1 MPRPGPRPYECV
13 RRAWHSDRHQP
24 IRGSLIQ
31 DIFRLVNEAHGS
43 TTKKN
48 KEWQEKLPVVVLK
61 AEEIMYSKANSEA
74 EYMEPKTLW
83 DRTNDAINTII
94 RRDESM
100 ETGELLQPCIEA
112 ALNLGCTPRRASR
125 SQRNCNPS
133 FYLSPITREPNTLLP
148 GSMHSA
154 TQADHASNSHVLP
167 NYPNMVKPMIMNSTP
182 SGSESQDFA
191 GQINGASNKFLFIDD
206 NIPLHYVNQ
215 CLPLENYRV
224 PSPCS
229 VYPLYY
235 GGCLEPRRGGGALP
249 KTVPGT
255 MEPVE
260 VAAMQNF
267 FPRTEDIPVQTCHAD
282 HRKDSP
288 LQQQET
294 GMRSIFEAGLSP
306 SSSAESDNYQATH

>member
-1 MPRPGPRPYECV
+1 
-13 RRAWHSDRHQP
+13 
-24 IRGSLIQ
+24 
-31 DIFRLVNEAHGS
+31 
-43 TTKKN
+43 
-48 KEWQEKLPVVVLK
+48 
-61 AEEIMYSKANSEA
+61 
-74 EYMEPKTLW
+74 MEPKTLW

-133 FYLSPITREPNTLLP
+133 FYLSPTTREPNTLLP
-148 GSMHSA
+148 GSMHSSI
-154 TQADHASNSHVLP
+154 QADHASNSRVLP

-191 GQINGASNKFLFIDD
+191 GQINGTSNKFLFIDD
-206 NIPLHYVNQ
+206 NIPLYNVNQ
-215 CLPLENYRV
+215 CLPLENYRI

-235 GGCLEPRRGGGALP
+235 GGCLEPRRGCGALP
-249 KTVPGT
+249 KTLPGT

-267 FPRTEDIPVQTCHAD
+267 FPRTEDIPVQICHAD

-294 GMRSIFEAGLSP
+294 GCDLSLRLGSLPAPMPSLITKQLTRVNVADPLVPRSSKLREHVNIDVTTKKRKAVLDHHVEDQFYWQQPKLRC
-306 SSSAESDNYQATH
+306 NQ